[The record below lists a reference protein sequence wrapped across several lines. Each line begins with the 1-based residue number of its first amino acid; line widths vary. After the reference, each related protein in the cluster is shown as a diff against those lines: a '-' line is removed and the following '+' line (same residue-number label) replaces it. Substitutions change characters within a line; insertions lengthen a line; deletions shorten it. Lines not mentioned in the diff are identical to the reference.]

1 MYMYKYEK
9 RVKYYGHIENH
20 NDEISECVDL
30 LKKLTDEISG

>member
-20 NDEISECVDL
+20 NDEISECWSVKEVDRWN
-30 LKKLTDEISG
+30 